1 MKASKNIY
9 CSSQHYWVYTV
20 LASFK
25 AKLPKSTPQGSLI
38 EKSYITFSE
47 SGNMQGEKLHW
58 NHSKYALQAVDCMW
72 HSYKFVGM
80 RLCLFIIYITD
91 NNWLPLKY
99 KAH

>member
-1 MKASKNIY
+1 
-9 CSSQHYWVYTV
+9 
-20 LASFK
+20 
-25 AKLPKSTPQGSLI
+25 
-38 EKSYITFSE
+38 
-47 SGNMQGEKLHW
+47 MQGEKLHW